1 MAKKIY
7 KKIGETGNN
16 SSDYSL
22 LGNLISDEEYNS
34 FSNKVNKSG
43 DTMTGTLNVPIVI
56 TGSNGSN
63 YFQCQK
69 FRGEG
74 EASTYYHAI
83 DFGYAGHNQVDFYE
97 YGGTWNFWK
106 NQSKEATE
114 SANNLCL
121 QIGLNSLKNK
131 ANEFTFP
138 SKSGTFALTTDI
150 PSDYVTLSTQ
160 QTITSNKL
168 FSYTPSGN
176 LDEDFAL
183 KIDYT
188 KKANTRTTAI
198 QILNSYLEDGNY
210 VGVLFGK
217 TLTNND
223 YAYISYLGGDK
234 AIDFFVNGVSS
245 FKIKSNYVLSTN
257 NIYVGSNTSDNR
269 VVLASELSS
278 TNKNVE
284 NNTNNISK
292 ILNNYVTTNT
302 AQTISGAKTFSSPS
316 NVSGKEITTLKVNTS
331 NGGAIIFGKE
341 GSNSG
346 TMIRLDQTD
355 GTCRLRFRASSTA
368 GAMVWEQPESGAQLF
383 LDFGGKRTTM
393 PNGGGTLAYVSQ
405 IPTKTSQLTNDSKY
419 VQLDSNGTIP
429 SSVLPSYVDDVIDG
443 YLYNGK
449 FYKENTHTTVITGET
464 GKIYIDL
471 SSSKTYRWSGSTFAE
486 ISASLAL
493 GETSSTAYAGDK
505 GAKNASDIS
514 ALKSRFDNNGNALS
528 AVKAT
533 QDGSGNVITS
543 TYVNLSGAQDISG
556 SKTFGGVQHFVGE
569 SKFSNSSY
577 CPEDSIADI
586 ASGIGKSSLFA
597 RSATMQTI
605 AGQII
610 APNATASNDTYG
622 YASESGKI
630 KLQYISAS
638 TATKVT
644 GTNIAVFS
652 KDNITFTCTNTPT
665 WNGCNFV
672 VLNSSGK
679 IDIAKLPSV
688 STVFETVGASQTAV
702 VGVSKTKNK
711 VMAFSYDSSSETL
724 SITLSEAV
732 TDISLSTSKFAT
744 ANHRHNYGS

>member
-7 KKIGETGNN
+7 KKIGETGTS
-16 SSDYSL
+16 SSDYNL
-22 LGNLISDEEYNS
+22 LGNLISDDEYNS
-34 FSNKVNKSG
+34 FSRKVNKSG
-43 DTMTGTLNVPIVI
+43 DTMTGSLTIQQGNSINVSQYNDADGV
-56 TGSNGSN
+56 SLMNNG
-63 YFQCQK
+63 
-69 FRGEG
+69 
-74 EASTYYHAI
+74 
-83 DFGYAGHNQVDFYE
+83 
-97 YGGTWNFWK
+97 GGTATQFGSSSRPARMFSSVQPEWYK
-106 NQSKEATE
+106 NGASQGVLA
-114 SANNLCL
+114 
-121 QIGLNSLKNK
+121 LK
-131 ANEFTFP
+131 
-138 SKSGTFALTTDI
+138 SDI
-150 PSDYVTLSTQ
+150 PTDYVTLSTQ

-183 KIDYT
+183 KINYT

-210 VGVLFGK
+210 VGILFGK
-217 TLTNND
+217 AITNNNF
-223 YAYISYLGGDK
+223 AYISYLGGDK

-245 FKIKSNYVLSTN
+245 FKIKSNYLLSTN
-257 NIYVGSNTSDNR
+257 NIYVGNNTSDNR

-284 NNTNNISK
+284 NNTNNISNILNSVESNTNNISK

-302 AQTISGAKTFSSPS
+302 AQTISGTKTFSSPS

-341 GSNSG
+341 GANSG
-346 TMIRLDQTD
+346 TIIRLDQND
-355 GTCRLRFRASSTA
+355 GTCRLRFRASGTST
-368 GAMVWEQPESGAQLF
+368 GAMVWEQPETGAQLF
-383 LDFGGKRTTM
+383 LDFGGHRTTM
-393 PNGGGTLAYVSQ
+393 PNSGGTLAYVSQ
-405 IPTKTSQLTNDSKY
+405 IPTKTSQLKNDSNY
-419 VQLDSNGTIP
+419 VQLDSNNKI
-429 SSVLPSYVDDVIDG
+429 SSSFLPSYVDDVIDG

-449 FYKENTHTTVITGET
+449 FYKENTHTTGISGET
-464 GKIYIDL
+464 GKIYVDL
-471 SSSKTYRWSGSTFAE
+471 SSNKTYRWSGSVFTE

-493 GETSSTAYAGDK
+493 GETSSTAYAGNK

-514 ALKSRFDNNGNALS
+514 TLKSHFDNNGNALS

-543 TYVNLSGAQDISG
+543 TYVNLSGAQNISG

-569 SKFSNSSY
+569 SKFSNGSD
-577 CPEDSIADI
+577 CPEDSIVDI
-586 ASGIGKSSLFA
+586 ANGIGKSSLFA

-610 APNATASNDTYG
+610 APNAAANNDTYG

-638 TATKVT
+638 TTTKVT

-665 WNGCNFV
+665 WNGYNFV
-672 VLNSSGK
+672 VLNSNNK
-679 IDIAKLPSV
+679 IDINKLPSI
-688 STVFETVGASQTAV
+688 STVSETAGTSQKAV

-711 VMAFSYDSSSETL
+711 VTTFSYDSNSETL

-732 TDISLSTSKFAT
+732 TDITISTSNFAT
-744 ANHRHNYGS
+744 ANHRHVYGS

>member
-7 KKIGETGNN
+7 KKIGETGNS
-16 SSDYSL
+16 SSDYNL
-22 LGNLISDEEYNS
+22 LGNLISDDEYNS
-34 FSNKVNKSG
+34 FSSKVNKSG
-43 DTMTGTLNVPIVI
+43 DTMTGSLTIQQGNSINVSQYNDAGGV
-56 TGSNGSN
+56 SLMNNG
-63 YFQCQK
+63 
-69 FRGEG
+69 
-74 EASTYYHAI
+74 
-83 DFGYAGHNQVDFYE
+83 
-97 YGGTWNFWK
+97 GGTATQFGSSSRPARMFSSVQPEWYK
-106 NQSKEATE
+106 NGASQGVLA
-114 SANNLCL
+114 
-121 QIGLNSLKNK
+121 LK
-131 ANEFTFP
+131 
-138 SKSGTFALTTDI
+138 SDI
-150 PSDYVTLSTQ
+150 PTDYVTLSTQ

-168 FSYTPSGN
+168 FNYTPSGN

-183 KIDYT
+183 KINYT

-210 VGVLFGK
+210 VGILFGK
-217 TLTNND
+217 AITNNNF
-223 YAYISYLGGDK
+223 AYISYLGGDK

-245 FKIKSNYVLSTN
+245 FKIKSNYLLSTN
-257 NIYVGSNTSDNR
+257 NIYVGNNTSNNR

-284 NNTNNISK
+284 NNTNNISNILNSVESNTNNISK

-302 AQTISGAKTFSSPS
+302 TQTISGTKTFSSPS
-316 NVSGKEITTLKVNTS
+316 DVSGKEITTLKVNTS

-341 GSNSG
+341 GANSG
-346 TMIRLDQTD
+346 TMIRLDQND
-355 GTCRLRFRASSTA
+355 GTCRLRFRASGTST
-368 GAMVWEQPESGAQLF
+368 GAMVWEQPENGAQLF

-393 PNGGGTLAYVSQ
+393 PNSGGTLAYVSQ
-405 IPTKTSQLTNDSKY
+405 IPTKTSQLTNDSNY
-419 VQLDSNGTIP
+419 VQLDSNNKI
-429 SSVLPSYVDDVIDG
+429 SSSFLPSYVDDVIDG

-449 FYKENTHTTVITGET
+449 FYKENTHTTEISGET
-464 GKIYIDL
+464 GKIYVDL
-471 SSSKTYRWSGSTFAE
+471 SSNKTYRWSGSVFTE

-514 ALKSRFDNNGNALS
+514 VLKSHFDSNGNALS

-543 TYVNLSGAQDISG
+543 TYVNLSGAQNISG
-556 SKTFGGVQHFVGE
+556 SKTFGGVQHFIGE
-569 SKFSNSSY
+569 SKFSNSSF

-586 ASGIGKSSLFA
+586 ANGIGKSSLFA

-610 APNATASNDTYG
+610 APNATANNDTYG
-622 YASESGKI
+622 YDSESGKI

-665 WNGCNFV
+665 WNGYNFA
-672 VLNSSGK
+672 VLNSNNK
-679 IDIAKLPSV
+679 IDINKLPSISAV
-688 STVFETVGASQTAV
+688 SEKVGTSQKAV

-711 VMAFSYDSSSETL
+711 VTTFSYDSSSETL

-732 TDISLSTSKFAT
+732 TDITISTSNFAT
-744 ANHRHNYGS
+744 ANHIHVYGS